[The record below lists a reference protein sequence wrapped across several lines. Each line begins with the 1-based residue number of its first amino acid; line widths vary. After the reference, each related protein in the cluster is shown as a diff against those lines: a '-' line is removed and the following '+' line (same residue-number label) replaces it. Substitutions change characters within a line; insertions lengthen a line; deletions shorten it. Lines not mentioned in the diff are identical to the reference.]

1 MTKAIMY
8 DRVSS
13 KSKERVIMNQTITV
27 NLKDVSASLFGDK
40 QASLDFD
47 IVINSVGIYIRPHG
61 YGDYSSVDGKGLPIM
76 IEFNNGEPNVIIWDD
91 INVED
96 NNHNITLK
104 YAKES
109 RRKEIVAENNAPNE

>member
-1 MTKAIMY
+1 MY

-13 KSKERVIMNQTITV
+13 KSKERETMNQTITV
-27 NLKDVSASLFGDK
+27 NLEDVSASLFGDK

-47 IVINSVGIYIRPHG
+47 IVINSVGIYIRPRG

-104 YAKES
+104 FAKES
-109 RRKEIVAENNAPNE
+109 LRKEIVAENNAPNE